1 MSHGFMNSKS
11 DLSLLLVSSELNS
24 CPSNFTRVRR
34 TSSLCKKM
42 SGQVIRHVP
51 PKLKSEINEDS
62 SNYFLW
68 ERMSVC
74 TLFVL
79 LEGFI

>member
-1 MSHGFMNSKS
+1 MCWCQAKWSQVGPA
-11 DLSLLLVSSELNS
+11 SLELDRFLPYTEGYPDRWS
-24 CPSNFTRVRR
+24 RYA
-34 TSSLCKKM
+34 
-42 SGQVIRHVP
+42 P
-51 PKLKSEINEDS
+51 PKFKSEIIEDN